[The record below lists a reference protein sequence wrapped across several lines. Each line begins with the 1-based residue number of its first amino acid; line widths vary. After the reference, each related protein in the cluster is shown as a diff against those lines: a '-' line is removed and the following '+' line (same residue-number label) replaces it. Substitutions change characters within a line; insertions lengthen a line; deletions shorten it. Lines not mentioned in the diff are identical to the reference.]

1 MKVSKEHYAII
12 KNTITRLWDTDI
24 INKDIIKFGLDA
36 VATHIYMQV
45 FVEVTKPDDMYF
57 AFEKADYNDAH
68 IKTAVKYAL
77 KEICLC

>member
-1 MKVSKEHYAII
+1 MKVSKEHYSIV
-12 KNTITRLWDTDI
+12 KSTISSLWTTDI
-24 INKDIIKFGLDA
+24 ITKDIINFGLDA

-68 IKTAVKYAL
+68 MRTAVKHAL
-77 KEICLC
+77 KEICSC

>member
-1 MKVSKEHYAII
+1 MKVSKEHYTII
-12 KNTITRLWDTDI
+12 KSAIARLWATENI
-24 INKDIIKFGLDA
+24 TKDIIKFGLDA

-68 IKTAVKYAL
+68 IKTAVKHAL